1 MATKNKNSSIESFQH
16 LLTKR
21 STMFWI
27 ISSCL
32 IFFFLFMPFQSGLL
46 NGSQPTDE
54 INILYSFIIGALLL
68 ICIGIHMYQSRNNSI
83 VHTPLQYV
91 IWSIPLI
98 YGISMFGAV
107 STHYSYLEF
116 MIWIF
121 YAILF
126 MTAYHLLR
134 QNDGQHIAFYIYMG
148 SSSVIVLFGMM
159 NWFGNASLWG
169 LLPWEVYQDA
179 AWNSGIDIRLA
190 SVFQY
195 ANTYAAYLIAFLF
208 ACLFTIV
215 SSKNKY
221 IVLFASFMFVP
232 ALISFILTLSRGG
245 WTIFPVILILVL
257 PLLTFSKQIQALF
270 QLVLA
275 LVASVIMLPSM
286 NSYGL
291 LLQQNHT
298 QGSALLAWGI
308 LLGGSL
314 VTAVIAFAFQKYVAT
329 RLEQKLQSFNKRK
342 WIMFLIPIV
351 GIIAAIAGAY
361 LLLGN
366 TGFTKLLPA
375 SIGDRI
381 ANINFNQHSV
391 LERGTFYKD
400 ALSIWKDYPID
411 GAGGGAWQ
419 ALYQQYQNNP
429 YTSSLAHSFFIQML
443 VEVGA
448 LGMLA
453 LFMTL
458 AIVYYYFF
466 KAYIKKTDDEKLI
479 PSIWYIV
486 VTSILIHSVLDFNM
500 SYIYLGALVFFCL
513 GAMLSSSEAR
523 TFQWQTKVR
532 FIKIRTAAPFIL
544 IVGACGFLII
554 TMINISGYN
563 AYRDVQQAIQT
574 QSVEQSL
581 EQLNTAID
589 RGGNPAYSEF
599 KVQVLIQTYE
609 LTYEEHYATEAQR
622 ILNAMNKNEPYYEK
636 FIYRQLDLNKL
647 LHKDEDSAV
656 VIKDAIE
663 KYPWEIDLYVELA
676 RTQFRRSVA
685 ALEQD
690 DPQSAKQYLQSII
703 DLRDEVLTKALELEN
718 LPDAQLQGRAFGIT
732 PKLAMPIGQAFYV
745 LGDYVQA
752 ESYLALAWNP
762 AFNDNNDTMAALYY
776 SAVLQ
781 KLNRPSEEIN
791 AVIFSA
797 FADRQDELQAIL
809 DGLIAALPIN
819 N

>member
-1 MATKNKNSSIESFQH
+1 MAINNKNSSKSHPQN
-16 LLTKR
+16 LLNKR

-32 IFFFLFMPFQSGLL
+32 IFFFLFMPFQGGLL
-46 NGSQPTDE
+46 NGSQPNYE
-54 INILYSFIIGALLL
+54 IDILYSFIIGAILL
-68 ICIGIHMYQSRNNSI
+68 ICLGIHTYQSRRDST
-83 VHTPLQYV
+83 VHTPYRYV

-107 STHYSYLEF
+107 SAHYSYIEF

-134 QNDGQHIAFYIYMG
+134 QSDGQQIAFYIYMG
-148 SSSVIVLFGMM
+148 SSTVIVLFGMM

-169 LLPWEVYQDA
+169 LLPWEVYPDA
-179 AWNSGIDIRLA
+179 AWDSGIDIRLA

-208 ACLFTIV
+208 VCLFTIV

-245 WTIFPVILILVL
+245 WTTFPIVLLLVL

-291 LLQQNHT
+291 QLQQDHT
-298 QGSALLAWGI
+298 QGAALFAWII

-314 VTAVIAFAFQKYVAT
+314 VSAVIAFVFQKYVAT
-329 RLEQKLQSFNKRK
+329 RLEQKLHSFNKRK
-342 WIMFLIPIV
+342 LVMFLIPVLGIV
-351 GIIAAIAGAY
+351 AGIAGAF

-366 TGFTKLLPA
+366 TGFTNLLPA

-391 LERGTFYKD
+391 LERGTFYED

-429 YTSSLAHSFFIQML
+429 YTSTQVHSFFIQML
-443 VEVGA
+443 VEVGT
-448 LGMLA
+448 LGIIA
-453 LFMTL
+453 LFITL
-458 AIVYYYFF
+458 AIVYYYFI
-466 KAYIKKTDDEKLI
+466 KAYIKKNDDEKLM
-479 PSIWYIV
+479 PSIWYII
-486 VTSILIHSVLDFNM
+486 TTAILVHSVLDFNM
-500 SYIYLGALVFFCL
+500 SYVYLGALVFFSL

-523 TFQWQTKVR
+523 TFQWQEKVLSNNR
-532 FIKIRTAAPFIL
+532 KLVIPAIF
-544 IVGACGFLII
+544 IVGAAVYLIM
-554 TMINISGYN
+554 TMVNISGYHSFN
-563 AYRDVQQAIQT
+563 TVQQSIQD
-574 QSVEQSL
+574 QSAQQSIA
-581 EQLNTAID
+581 QLDTAISRNGD
-589 RGGNPAYSEF
+589 PVYVDYQLELLTR
-599 KVQVLIQTYE
+599 TYE
-609 LTYEEHYATEAQR
+609 STLEEHYALEIQN
-622 ILNAMNKNEPYYEK
+622 ILDEMSKKEPYYEN
-636 FIYRQLDLNKL
+636 FIFRQLELNRL
-647 LHKDEDSAV
+647 LDKVEESAIV
-656 VIKDAIE
+656 AMDVIN
-663 KYPWEIDLYVELA
+663 KYPWEIDYYVEYSNI
-676 RTQFRRSVA
+676 QFRRAVA
-685 ALEQD
+685 AIGED
-690 DPQSAKQYLQSII
+690 DLQTANEHLQSIFA
-703 DLRDEVLTKALELEN
+703 LRDEVTAKIAELDL
-718 LPDAQLQGRAFGIT
+718 LPDAQLQGREFGIT
-732 PKLAMPIGQAFYV
+732 AKLAMPIGQAFFV
-745 LGDYVQA
+745 LGDYSQA
-752 ESYLALAWNP
+752 ANYLVLSWDP
-762 AFNDNNDTMAALYY
+762 AFDDNDDIMAALYY
-776 SAVLQ
+776 SAVLH
-781 KLNRPSEEIN
+781 KLNQPNEDINNTIFTAFPDTQEELR
-791 AVIFSA
+791 AV
-797 FADRQDELQAIL
+797 L
-809 DGLIAALPIN
+809 DGLITAVPIN

>member
-1 MATKNKNSSIESFQH
+1 MANKINKSSISSSQH

-21 STMFWI
+21 STIFWI
-27 ISSCL
+27 INSCL

-46 NGSQPTDE
+46 NGSQPNYE
-54 INILYSFIIGALLL
+54 IDILYSFIIGAILLL
-68 ICIGIHMYQSRNNSI
+68 CLGIYMYRSRRASL
-83 VHTPLQYV
+83 VHNPFRYV

-98 YGISMFGAV
+98 YCISMIGAV
-107 STHYSYLEF
+107 SAHYSYIEF

-134 QNDGQHIAFYIYMG
+134 QSDGQQIAFYIYMG
-148 SSSVIVLFGMM
+148 SASVIVLFGMM

-169 LLPWEVYQDA
+169 LFPWEVYPDA
-179 AWNSGIDIRLA
+179 AMPSSGDVRLT

-215 SSKNKY
+215 VSKNKY
-221 IVLFASFMFVP
+221 VVLFASFMLVP

-245 WTIFPVILILVL
+245 WTTFPVILLFVL

-270 QLVLA
+270 QLILA
-275 LVASVIMLPSM
+275 LIASVIMLPSM

-291 LLQQNHT
+291 QLQQDHT
-298 QGSALLAWGI
+298 QGTALLAWII

-342 WIMFLIPIV
+342 LVMFLIPMLGIV
-351 GIIAAIAGAY
+351 AGIAGAF

-381 ANINFNQHSV
+381 ENINFNQHSV
-391 LERGTFYKD
+391 LERGTFYED

-429 YTSSLAHSFFIQML
+429 YSSTQVHSFFIQML

-453 LFMTL
+453 LFLTL

-466 KAYIKKTDDEKLI
+466 KSYLKKTDDEKLM
-479 PSIWYIV
+479 PSIWYIIS
-486 VTSILIHSVLDFNM
+486 TAILIHSVLDFNM
-500 SYIYLGALVFFCL
+500 SYVYLGALVFFSL
-513 GAMLSSSEAR
+513 GAMLSSSEAK
-523 TFQWQTKVR
+523 TFLWQDKVLSNKLTIVIPAI
-532 FIKIRTAAPFIL
+532 F
-544 IVGACGFLII
+544 IVGAAVYLIM
-554 TMINISGYN
+554 TLVNISGYHSFN
-563 AYRDVQQAIQT
+563 TVQKSIQEQNVQQSI
-574 QSVEQSL
+574 
-581 EQLNTAID
+581 EQLDNAISRNGD
-589 RGGNPAYSEF
+589 PEYIDYKLELLTR
-599 KVQVLIQTYE
+599 TYE
-609 LTYEEHYATEAQR
+609 STLEEQYAIEVQE
-622 ILNAMNKNEPYYEK
+622 ILDKMSKQEPYYEN
-636 FIYRQLDLNKL
+636 FIFRQLELNRL
-647 LHKDEDSAV
+647 LGNDEESAIV
-656 VIKDAIE
+656 SKIAIN
-663 KYPWEIDLYVELA
+663 KYPWEIDYYVEFA
-676 RTQFRRSVA
+676 KTQFRRAVTA
-685 ALEQD
+685 IGED
-690 DPQSAKQYLQSII
+690 DLQLANEYLQSIFEI
-703 DLRDEVLTKALELEN
+703 RDVVTAKALELEL
-718 LPDAQLQGRAFGIT
+718 LPDAQLQGREFGIT
-732 PKLAMPIGQAFYV
+732 AKLAMPIGQAFFV

-752 ESYLALAWNP
+752 ASYLALSWDP
-762 AFNDNNDTMAALYY
+762 AFDDNDDVMAALYY

-781 KLNRPSEEIN
+781 KLNQSNEEIN
-791 AVIFSA
+791 NTIFAA
-797 FADRQDELQAIL
+797 FPDTQEDLSAIL
-809 DGLIAALPIN
+809 DGLIGTLPIN